1 MKNRLEQ
8 ERMERRN
15 AHCERLLRPDCGAV
29 GRIFE
34 SHQGLLVNFGSND
47 YLGLATHPELRE
59 TAYEAAK
66 RWGMGSGGSRL
77 LGGDHQLFHQFEEW
91 FAQEKRRERALLF
104 NSGFSANQAIAVAL
118 ASSHTTFLI
127 DRLAHAS
134 IIDGVRLSGAPFHR
148 FRHND
153 LTHLEELLSRTEGEK
168 IVWTESLFSMDGDR
182 APLVEISRIAKRYS
196 ALLVVDEA
204 HADGLFG
211 ERGGGVIE
219 ELSLQGEVDLAL
231 STFGKAYGSFGAAV
245 AGSELLIDALIQ
257 KGRSFIYT
265 TALPPPA
272 VAAAW
277 RAMQIAQ
284 EEPWRRKRALEL
296 AERFRSAMATAGG
309 STLQSASQIVPVVI
323 GDSGSALDAARALQN
338 AGVWAPAVREPTVPA
353 GTARLRINFTASHT
367 DEDYQ
372 QLLNAVLKLPPFSAG
387 GER

>member
-1 MKNRLEQ
+1 
-8 ERMERRN
+8 
-15 AHCERLLRPDCGAV
+15 
-29 GRIFE
+29 
-34 SHQGLLVNFGSND
+34 
-47 YLGLATHPELRE
+47 
-59 TAYEAAK
+59 
-66 RWGMGSGGSRL
+66 MGSGGSRL